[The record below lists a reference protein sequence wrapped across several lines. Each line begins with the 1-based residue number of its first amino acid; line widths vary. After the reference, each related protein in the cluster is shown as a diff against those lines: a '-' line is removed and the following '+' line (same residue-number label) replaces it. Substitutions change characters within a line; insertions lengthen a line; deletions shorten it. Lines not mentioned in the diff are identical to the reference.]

1 MVKYEFN
8 LSRENSD
15 RVFALKKEM
24 GMDDMTGNEFACW
37 LLTKEL
43 YRLHPETV
51 QFDEDGIIIKR
62 KGE

>member
-43 YRLHPETV
+43 CRLHPETV
-51 QFDEDGIIIKR
+51 QFDEDGIIIKKKR
-62 KGE
+62 